1 MQSTGEPMESAI
13 RKRNKPHSRWIAQVQ
28 TGIQPFVGSDSELGR
43 MLVREKIK
51 CVISAAR
58 IGI

>member
-13 RKRNKPHSRWIAQVQ
+13 RKRNKPHSHRIAQVQ
-28 TGIQPFVGSDSELGR
+28 TGIQPFIGSELGR
-43 MLVREKIK
+43 MLVRETNK